1 MSEVKKVKK
10 LKVKNLCA
18 ENIRGK
24 VADFRIADVDS
35 LETKNAGIFNCDVTN
50 LYLNGL
56 NVNCLITN
64 PSTINDIS
72 LFDPNI
78 PACDPCTT
86 NCIWNPV
93 KPDNVDEFVFTSL
106 VNAAKL
112 ELEVNPSEGNTIAS
126 RINSGRTKFNNFVK
140 NCPIYPCIPMK
151 LNSLQIYASKS
162 LPIYTINKCDFV
174 PSDDN
179 EEQNNDNTRINATV
193 SYVSSLFYDLDIV
206 YDVDVVGSV
215 EPLVVSV
222 VCQIGYIDPVDPE
235 TVIIYQLDIGNYQ
248 VTPTLDETYGVKCT
262 GTVSVPSSLIQEA
275 ALKMP
280 DSKNTGCVQLVI
292 YKETGLSI
300 WSSEGCR
307 NFPVGCKKNNPNCQN
322 PPVGAT
328 FINGIWTCPDG
339 KPAPFDSGN
348 FAFKCP

>member
-1 MSEVKKVKK
+1 MSGVKKIKK
-10 LKVKNLCA
+10 LKVKDLCV
-18 ENIRGK
+18 EDIRGK
-24 VADFRIADVDS
+24 VADFKIADVES
-35 LETKNAGIFNCDVTN
+35 LESKNAEIFNCDVTN

-56 NVNCLITN
+56 NVNCLITS
-64 PSTINDIS
+64 PSSINNIS

-78 PACDPCTT
+78 PPCDPCESQ
-86 NCIWNPV
+86 CVWNPV
-93 KPDNVDEFVFTSL
+93 KPDNVDELVFECL

-112 ELEVNPSEGNTIAS
+112 ELVVNPEQGDTIAS

-162 LPIYTINKCDFV
+162 LPIYTINKCEFTPPDFETEHDY
-174 PSDDN
+174 S
-179 EEQNNDNTRINATV
+179 QNINATV

-222 VCQIGYIDPVDPE
+222 VCRIGYIDPENPE

-248 VTPTLDETYGVKCT
+248 FTPTLDDTYGVKCS
-262 GTVSVPSSLIQEA
+262 GTVSVPSELIQEA

-280 DSKNTGCVQLVI
+280 DSKKTGCVQLVI

-300 WSSEGCR
+300 WNSEGCR
-307 NFPVGCKKNNPNCQN
+307 NFPVRCFKGDPKCQN
-322 PPVGAT
+322 PPTGAT
-328 FINGIWTCPDG
+328 FVNGVWRCANG
-339 KPAPFDSGN
+339 NPAPFDSGN
-348 FAFKCP
+348 FTFNCPL